1 MMYVYKIPQ
10 IPPSNNKY
18 LGNGTK
24 GTNFKYQYEKKQW
37 AELIE
42 YTCRPKPPYPIARA
56 RVTLHYYF
64 KDHRRRDP
72 DNYSGKFILDGLVKA
87 KILQDDSFG
96 IIDLILKA
104 DVDKAKKGYTVI
116 EIETI

>member
-1 MMYVYKIPQ
+1 MKYIYKIPL

-24 GTNFKYQYEKKQW
+24 ASNFKYQNEKKQW
-37 AELIE
+37 AEIIA

-56 RVTLHYYF
+56 IVTLHYFF
-64 KDHRRRDP
+64 KDARRRDP

-87 KILQDDSFG
+87 GILQDDSFAV
-96 IIDLILKA
+96 IDLVLKA
-104 DVDKAKKGYTVI
+104 DIDPGKKGYTII
-116 EIETI
+116 EVEI